1 MDAPI
6 VTRNFAIRKV
16 DYGKWWLI
24 GSPRKW
30 KPGDEW
36 LVSHDVFHHVDGDT
50 GSVEEEI
57 MSFGAELWLD
67 YSFTG
72 ARAVDASTLAGTLM
86 EPFDEGPVTLK
97 KLRTLLVPC
106 PIEALHEVELRLQAS
121 CSDKTRDI
129 LYTCAQKAL
138 DRLLEDLEGHAA
150 CSLAFREQ
158 LSIDQCALRYAQ
170 WMMLGLLLA
179 RERYPDAVFAST
191 NFSWLQTLVQAMDTG
206 QVLKLSLTRKGGLLP
221 AGRIAQKVMKAN
233 TYSDAV
239 RFKQGAIRFKAKEL
253 ILESH
258 TQAAAN
264 ANALQ
269 EAA

>member
-1 MDAPI
+1 MDASDVI
-6 VTRNFAIRKV
+6 RTFAIRKV
-16 DYGKWWLI
+16 DYEKWWLI

-30 KPGDEW
+30 SAGDEW
-36 LVSHDVFHHVDGDT
+36 LISHDVFHHVAGDT
-50 GSVEEEI
+50 GSVQEEI

-67 YSFTG
+67 YSFSG
-72 ARAVDASTLAGTLM
+72 AHAVDASTLAGTLL

-97 KLRTLLVPC
+97 KLKTLLVPC
-106 PIEALHEVELRLQAS
+106 PVEALHEVEIRLQAS
-121 CSDKTRDI
+121 CSDHARAI
-129 LYTCAQKAL
+129 LHDCAQKAL
-138 DRLLEDLEGHAA
+138 DRVLEDLEGHAA
-150 CSLAFREQ
+150 CNLAFREQ
-158 LSIDQCALRYAQ
+158 LSTDRSALRYAQ

-233 TYSDAV
+233 TYGDAV

-258 TQAAAN
+258 AKPAAN

-269 EAA
+269 EVA